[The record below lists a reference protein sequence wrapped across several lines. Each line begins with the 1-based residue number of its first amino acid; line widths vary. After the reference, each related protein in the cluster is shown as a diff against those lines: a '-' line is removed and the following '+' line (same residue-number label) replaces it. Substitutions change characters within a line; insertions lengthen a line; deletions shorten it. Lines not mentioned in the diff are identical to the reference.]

1 MARIYYDKDA
11 DLKVLKGKTVAV
23 IGYGIQGRGQAL
35 NLRDSGVKVVVAQ
48 RPGGPNYELAKQD
61 GFKPLAVA
69 DAAKQADLIILL
81 TQDMLQGQI
90 YRESIAPHLA
100 AGKALGFS
108 HGFSILYGLVKPPK
122 DVDVMLIAPK
132 GPGSLLRSQFLE
144 GKGVPALLAVH
155 QDASGQA
162 KRLALAWAKGIGA
175 TRGGVLETTFK
186 EETETDNFGEQAVLC
201 GGASALIKA
210 GFETL
215 VEAGYQPELA
225 YFEVLHELK
234 LITDMIWAGG
244 IQGMR
249 KRVSDTAKWG
259 DIHCGPRVIDP
270 HVKENMRQLLRE
282 IQSGQFA
289 KEWIAEHEAGRANF
303 TRLMQQDNLHQ
314 VEVVGRQLR
323 AMMPW
328 IANSSPRST
337 VHSPQTRAKGRA
349 RKRATV
355 PTRKRQRQARPGVIE
370 RRAGATK
377 TRQRVSR

>member
-11 DLKVLKGKTVAV
+11 DLNVLKGKTVAV

-48 RPGGPNYELAKQD
+48 RPGGPNYDLAKQD
-61 GFKPLAVA
+61 QFKPVSAA
-69 DAAKQADLIILL
+69 DAAAQGDLILL
-81 TQDMLQGQI
+81 LAQDMLQGQL
-90 YRESIAPHLA
+90 YRESIAPQLR

-108 HGFSILYGLVKPPK
+108 HGFAILYGLVTPPK
-122 DVDVMLIAPK
+122 PVDVILIAPK

-155 QDASGQA
+155 QDASGKA
-162 KRLALAWAKGIGA
+162 KRLTLAWAKGIGS
-175 TRGGVLETTFK
+175 TRAGVLETTFK

-225 YFEVLHELK
+225 YFECLHELK
-234 LITDMIWAGG
+234 LITDMIWATG

-249 KRVSDTAKWG
+249 KRISDTAKWG
-259 DIHCGPRVIDP
+259 DISRGPRVIDA
-270 HVKENMRQLLRE
+270 HVKETMRQLLRE
-282 IQSGQFA
+282 IQSGAFA
-289 KEWIAEHEAGRANF
+289 KEWVAEHQAGRPNF
-303 TRLMQQDNLHQ
+303 TRLMQQDDQHVIEQ
-314 VEVVGRQLR
+314 VGAKLR

-328 IANSSPRST
+328 IGNSPQST
-337 VHSPQTRAKGRA
+337 VHSPQRKESRRRKTESRKGRSQQQ
-349 RKRATV
+349 RSRRGQTVKR
-355 PTRKRQRQARPGVIE
+355 R
-370 RRAGATK
+370 
-377 TRQRVSR
+377 S